1 MVSFDTNILIYAT
14 APQAP
19 EKGRRARDLVTRGL
33 RSTGTILLLQTL
45 GEFSHV
51 ALRKGGIRVDAVLH
65 LIEAWRA
72 LLPVYPAEE
81 ADLVPALEAVRDH
94 GLSFWDAMLWAS
106 ARRLGV
112 RHLLTEDLQDGRT
125 LDGVR
130 FINPFS
136 PANNALIARLLPA

>member
-1 MVSFDTNILIYAT
+1 MVSFDTNILVYAT

-19 EKGRRARDLVTRGL
+19 EKGRRARDLVTRGS
-33 RSTGTILLLQTL
+33 RSTSAVLLLQTL

-51 ALRKGGIRVDAVLH
+51 ALRKEGMPVDAVLR
-65 LIEAWRA
+65 LIEAWRG
-72 LLPVYPAEE
+72 LLPVYAAEE
-81 ADLVPALEAVRDH
+81 SDLIPALKAVRDH

-112 RHLLTEDLQDGRT
+112 RHLLTEDLQDGRN

-130 FINPFS
+130 FVNPFS
-136 PANNALIARLLPA
+136 RANDALIARLLPA